1 MRDERLYKP
10 GKSPFLLSNSQQQ
23 QSLRESA
30 HKGES
35 MHHHV
40 LRTHSSLWGSGS
52 EAEIPFSYLTAFSRC
67 SWNLFC
73 HFVTQCR
80 GPCDSYTAQLH
91 CAEKHFFPVLWTCS
105 QPVTLDAASSSAG
118 EAQGALIPQASPPDS
133 HRHRHPSCISV
144 TAAPE
149 EWEYSSSFHF
159 QTSFFALITLVALL
173 YISSSGT
180 VTF

>member
-1 MRDERLYKP
+1 MKGCTSQARAHFC
-10 GKSPFLLSNSQQQ
+10 SPTASNSRA
-23 QSLRESA
+23 SGNLLI
-30 HKGES
+30 KGQS

-91 CAEKHFFPVLWTCS
+91 CAEKHFFPVLWSCS
-105 QPVTLDAASSSAG
+105 LPVTLDAASSSAG
-118 EAQGALIPQASPPDS
+118 EAQGALIPQASPPWQS
-133 HRHRHPSCISV
+133 Q
-144 TAAPE
+144 T
-149 EWEYSSSFHF
+149 
-159 QTSFFALITLVALL
+159 QTSIMYLCHC
-173 YISSSGT
+173 SSWRMG
-180 VTF
+180 V

>member
-1 MRDERLYKP
+1 MKGCTSQARAHFC
-10 GKSPFLLSNSQQQ
+10 SPTASNSRA
-23 QSLRESA
+23 SGNLLI
-30 HKGES
+30 KGQS

-173 YISSSGT
+173 YISSS
-180 VTF
+180 